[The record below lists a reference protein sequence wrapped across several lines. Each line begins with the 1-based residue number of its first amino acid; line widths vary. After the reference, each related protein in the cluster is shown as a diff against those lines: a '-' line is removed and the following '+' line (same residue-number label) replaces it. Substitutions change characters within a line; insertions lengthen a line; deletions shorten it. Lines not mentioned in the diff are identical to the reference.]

1 MCIIPLSLRLMDE
14 NWFCIFMKNNIV
26 DIIIYI
32 NQQMNITIIDD
43 EVILAKN
50 ISKKLEK
57 HGFSVEIFNNCTDFY
72 QFQNAQS
79 DLYIVDIWLTDGT
92 GFEIIQWLRNTKQ
105 SSAYI
110 IITSAFWDL
119 EKKLYGLDLWADDY
133 MTKPCNPEE
142 LLARIKANLRRKPQK
157 QVYTT
162 WIYTYKNIVFNED
175 KNILTLAGQIINVTK
190 KERLLVKIFL
200 WSPNCLIQK
209 STIVSKVWQSE
220 DELSVSDNTI
230 NVTISNLRKKLWS
243 EFKLKTKINE
253 GYILEL

>member
-1 MCIIPLSLRLMDE
+1 MITFS
-14 NWFCIFMKNNIV
+14 
-26 DIIIYI
+26 
-32 NQQMNITIIDD
+32 MNITLIDD
-43 EVILAKN
+43 EKILAKN

-57 HGFSVEIFNNCTDFY
+57 QWYSVNVYYNCTDFY
-72 QFQNAQS
+72 NSYQKSN
-79 DLYIVDIWLTDGT
+79 DLYIVDIWLPDGSW
-92 GFEIIQWLRNTKQ
+92 FEIIQWLRNTKQ
-105 SSAYI
+105 STAYI

-119 EKKLYGLDLWADDY
+119 DKKLYGLDLWADDY

-157 QVYTT
+157 QVYAT
-162 WIYTYKNIVFNED
+162 WIYKYKNIVFNED
-175 KNILTLAGQIINVTK
+175 SNILTLWGQIVNITK

-200 WSPNCLIQK
+200 ASPNSLIQK
-209 STIVSKVWQSE
+209 STIVSKVWQSD